1 MSNRRLISTK
11 GVIMAIDSIGANFN
25 QVRSQKDLVSFDEYS
40 DRLNNSIP
48 QVTTTVEQKRKAIA
62 IKKQIMAHPACPL
75 EVKQVLLNE
84 IKIIQN
90 EINGMS
96 SVFS

>member
-1 MSNRRLISTK
+1 
-11 GVIMAIDSIGANFN
+11 
-25 QVRSQKDLVSFDEYS
+25 
-40 DRLNNSIP
+40 
-48 QVTTTVEQKRKAIA
+48 
-62 IKKQIMAHPACPL
+62 L